1 MKHQTINQL
10 SLPLF
15 FFIQFAKLARDLDI
29 PGGMRV
35 ASSGQPEAAP
45 EGVSGGGA
53 EGGAPTQLDDDEL
66 EGGLC

>member
-1 MKHQTINQL
+1 
-10 SLPLF
+10 
-15 FFIQFAKLARDLDI
+15 
-29 PGGMRV
+29 MRV